1 MVTAV
6 WPRRRGRGRRRV
18 QDGPVASGEGLQAAQ
33 AAVEAQERR
42 LAATARKTPEIRALG
57 QLLRE
62 LRLENHFAERV
73 NEMLTRPDPG
83 NGHVNGG

>member
-1 MVTAV
+1 MDSRAWSWLASQVGAF
-6 WPRRRGRGRRRV
+6 
-18 QDGPVASGEGLQAAQ
+18 VANESGELAQ

-42 LAATARKTPEIRALG
+42 LAATQRKTPEIRALG
-57 QLLRE
+57 RLMHDLRS
-62 LRLENHFAERV
+62 ENHFAERV

>member
-1 MVTAV
+1 MVS
-6 WPRRRGRGRRRV
+6 R
-18 QDGPVASGEGLQAAQ
+18 DGLEAAQ

-73 NEMLTRPDPG
+73 NEMLTHPEPR